1 MVRRKGKSGGKYLA
15 ILVIVIVVIIIGI
28 LVAVN
33 NSNRKRPPVSQ
44 YLEITHTI
52 SIGEFYNQ
60 NRTVKIT
67 YLGLNITA
75 VGGDAHDLIL
85 FVRSQP
91 EYPAIKDFIPKGESW
106 EPGEGML
113 LRGYVTS
120 LNEDDLF
127 PVDIKIGCIEAVE
140 EEVMIYLKPKDVVGT
155 SYG

>member
-1 MVRRKGKSGGKYLA
+1 MVRRKGKSIGKYSA
-15 ILVIVIVVIIIGI
+15 ILVIAIVVIIIGI

-75 VGGDAHDLIL
+75 VGGNAQDIIIIVKSELE
-85 FVRSQP
+85 P
-91 EYPAIKDFIPKGESW
+91 EWIGFLAKGESW
-106 EPGEGML
+106 EPGDGAIL
-113 LRGYVTS
+113 LQGYVTG
-120 LNEDDLF
+120 LNEDGLF
-127 PVDIKIGCIEAVE
+127 PVEIRIGCAEAIKEDVT
-140 EEVMIYLKPKDVVGT
+140 IYLKPEDIL
-155 SYG
+155 SWSAP